1 MKLKSFLFISLIF
14 CLFIT
19 YSQNKVI
26 QKTSDGYEVVINTEN
41 LKGKKIELCLYSGL
55 YGEKAI
61 SDSLTIT
68 SDIQK
73 VVFTK
78 SQKLYDAIY
87 LLRIA
92 NQNGTIDLAIDNGE
106 TLTINLRTPNITA
119 VEIIKSQKNID
130 FQTYQKNTSEKNS
143 EESSANR
150 KILIAKYPS
159 SSLALYFKIQNKIA
173 SKIPTNP
180 SELKTFQNNFFSE
193 IKTTD
198 FRMFLMPNLYQFL
211 YKYVSSFPINNSNY
225 QSSIKKILGNLQSNS
240 NNYKAYT
247 KWFLSNFLYYESYN
261 LEESFLSFFNTY
273 IDVKGCNNFT
283 DAELAGYRNKCETIK
298 TIPLNS
304 KIPNLIV
311 QDTQGVE
318 YDLYKNYQDYD
329 FTYLAFYSPSCSHCN
344 ETMPKVQ
351 EYFEALQKMNPL
363 LKLQLIAVLNDDDDA
378 ALWQKFISDKKL
390 QNWINVKAK
399 EGIRDFQKDFNA
411 YANPNFVLTNKEGII
426 ILKTSNPKA
435 LNEVFTRQNK

>member
-1 MKLKSFLFISLIF
+1 MKLKSFFFISLIF
-14 CLFIT
+14 CFFIT

-26 QKTSDGYEVVINTEN
+26 QKSSDGYEVVINTEN

-55 YGEKAI
+55 YSEKVV

-73 VVFTK
+73 VVFTT

-92 NQNGTIDLAIDNGE
+92 NQNGTIDLVIDNGE

-119 VEIIKSQKNID
+119 VEVVKSQKNID

-159 SSLALYFKIQNKIA
+159 SGLALYFKIQNKIA

-211 YKYVSSFPINNSNY
+211 YKYVSSFPINNLNY
-225 QSSIKKILGNLQSNS
+225 QSSIKKILGNLQCNS

-247 KWFLSNFLYYESYN
+247 KWFLFNFLYYESYN
-261 LEESFLSFFNTY
+261 LE
-273 IDVKGCNNFT
+273 
-283 DAELAGYRNKCETIK
+283 
-298 TIPLNS
+298 
-304 KIPNLIV
+304 
-311 QDTQGVE
+311 
-318 YDLYKNYQDYD
+318 
-329 FTYLAFYSPSCSHCN
+329 
-344 ETMPKVQ
+344 
-351 EYFEALQKMNPL
+351 
-363 LKLQLIAVLNDDDDA
+363 
-378 ALWQKFISDKKL
+378 
-390 QNWINVKAK
+390 
-399 EGIRDFQKDFNA
+399 
-411 YANPNFVLTNKEGII
+411 
-426 ILKTSNPKA
+426 
-435 LNEVFTRQNK
+435 